1 MPSEGDL
8 SAKWRDLYA
17 VARAEHL
24 GVHDIEYADLR
35 FADRIVVKPIRAD
48 GARARGTAATDSNA
62 DHELVRRQRMPKTEE
77 KYIVALDIGTSK
89 VCVLV
94 GEVNDR
100 GQIEIIGKGTSPMK
114 GTRRGNIINLDQ
126 AIDAV
131 KKAVDEAEVMAGLQ
145 IESVYVGVA
154 GDHIRSVN
162 SRGVVSVIGK
172 HKEIAREDIDRVIEA
187 SKSINV
193 PAELELLHVIPREFV
208 VDGQDGI
215 HDPLGMTA
223 ARLEANVHI
232 VTGARTHNQ
241 NVLTCV
247 NKAGIAVQELVLEQ
261 LAAAEAVLTQDER
274 EMGVLLMDIGAGTTD
289 YAVFL
294 EGNVVHTNVLPV
306 GAGHFTS
313 DISVVLRTPM
323 EDAERIK
330 KRYGCA
336 LGSLVTEDDPIEVPT
351 VGGRAPKILSKHELT
366 EHPRAARGGDR
377 EARLSRHREGRAGQR
392 DPQRRGR
399 SSAAARRWTAWW
411 RWSSRCST
419 SRRARACRAGLSGL
433 SDTVAGPEWAAAA
446 GLLLWGFR
454 DRHESPASV
463 RAAGFAR
470 KSRTRS
476 SRCSR

>member
-1 MPSEGDL
+1 MS
-8 SAKWRDLYA
+8 R
-17 VARAEHL
+17 
-24 GVHDIEYADLR
+24 
-35 FADRIVVKPIRAD
+35 
-48 GARARGTAATDSNA
+48 
-62 DHELVRRQRMPKTEE
+62 TED
-77 KYIVALDIGTSK
+77 KYIVSLDIGTSK

-94 GEVNDR
+94 GEINGR
-100 GQIEIIGKGTSPMK
+100 GQLEIIGKGTAPMK

-126 AIDAV
+126 AVDAV

-145 IESVYVGVA
+145 IESVYVGVS

-162 SRGVVSVIGK
+162 SRGTISVTSK
-172 HKEIAREDIDRVIEA
+172 HKEISREEIDRVIEA
-187 SKSINV
+187 CKSINV

-215 HDPLGMTA
+215 HDPIGMTA
-223 ARLEANVHI
+223 ARLEAQVHI

-241 NVLTCV
+241 NILTCV

-274 EMGVLLMDIGAGTTD
+274 EMGVLLMDIGGGTTD

-330 KRYGCA
+330 KRHGCA
-336 LGSLVTEDDPIEVPT
+336 LSSLVTEDDPIEVPT
-351 VGGRAPKILSKHELT
+351 VGGRAPKIVSRQELT
-366 EHPRAARGGDR
+366 GILEPRAAEIAKLVYRDLEKAGLEKEIRSGVVLVGGGAEMDGMV
-377 EARLSRHREGRAGQR
+377 EMVEQVFDQQA
-392 DPQRRGR
+392 RRGVPR
-399 SSAAARRWTAWW
+399 
-411 RWSSRCST
+411 
-419 SRRARACRAGLSGL
+419 GLGGL
-433 SDTVAGPEWAAAA
+433 ADTVSGPEWAAAA

-454 DRHESPASV
+454 DQARVRRRPRKGLSKVADSV
-463 RAAGFAR
+463 KSWFAW
-470 KSRTRS
+470 S
-476 SRCSR
+476 

>member
-1 MPSEGDL
+1 MP
-8 SAKWRDLYA
+8 R
-17 VARAEHL
+17 
-24 GVHDIEYADLR
+24 
-35 FADRIVVKPIRAD
+35 
-48 GARARGTAATDSNA
+48 
-62 DHELVRRQRMPKTEE
+62 TEE

-94 GEVNDR
+94 GEINDR
-100 GQIEIIGKGTSPMK
+100 NQIEIIGKGTSPMK

-126 AIDAV
+126 AVDAV

-145 IESVYVGVA
+145 IESVYVGVS

-162 SRGVVSVIGK
+162 SRGVVSVMGK
-172 HKEIAREDIDRVIEA
+172 HKEIGRDDIDRVIEA

-223 ARLEANVHI
+223 TRLEANVHI
-232 VTGARTHNQ
+232 VTGARTHDQ
-241 NVLTCV
+241 NILTAV

-336 LGSLVTEDDPIEVPT
+336 LASLVTEDDPIEVPT
-351 VGGRAPKILSKHELT
+351 VGGRAPKILSKQELT
-366 EHPRAARGGDR
+366 GILEPRAAEIAKLVYRDLEKVGLEKEIRSGVVIVGGGAEMDGVVEMAEQIFDQSARKGVPRGLG
-377 EARLSRHREGRAGQR
+377 
-392 DPQRRGR
+392 
-399 SSAAARRWTAWW
+399 
-411 RWSSRCST
+411 
-419 SRRARACRAGLSGL
+419 GL

-454 DRHESPASV
+454 TEAKV
-463 RAAGFAR
+463 RRRPRKGFA
-470 KSRTRS
+470 KVADSFKQLFTWN
-476 SRCSR
+476 

>member
-1 MPSEGDL
+1 
-8 SAKWRDLYA
+8 
-17 VARAEHL
+17 
-24 GVHDIEYADLR
+24 
-35 FADRIVVKPIRAD
+35 
-48 GARARGTAATDSNA
+48 
-62 DHELVRRQRMPKTEE
+62 MPKTEE
-77 KYIVALDIGTSK
+77 KYVVALDIGTSK

-100 GQIEIIGKGTSPMK
+100 NQLEIIGKGTAPMK

-145 IESVYVGVA
+145 IESVYAGIA

-162 SRGVVSVIGK
+162 SRGVVSVMGK

-187 SKSINV
+187 SKSINI
-193 PAELELLHVIPREFV
+193 PAELELLHVVPRQFV

-223 ARLEANVHI
+223 QRLEANVHI

-241 NVLTCV
+241 NALTAV

-366 EHPRAARGGDR
+366 NILEPRAAEIAKLVYRDLEKVGLEKEIRSGVVLVGGGAEMDGMVEMVEQVFDQQARKGVPRGMG
-377 EARLSRHREGRAGQR
+377 
-392 DPQRRGR
+392 
-399 SSAAARRWTAWW
+399 
-411 RWSSRCST
+411 
-419 SRRARACRAGLSGL
+419 GLA
-433 SDTVAGPEWAAAA
+433 DTVSGPEWAAAC
-446 GLLLWGFR
+446 GLLLWGLR
-454 DRHESPASV
+454 DQSRIRKRPRKGLAKVADSFKQW
-463 RAAGFAR
+463 FAW
-470 KSRTRS
+470 S
-476 SRCSR
+476 

>member
-1 MPSEGDL
+1 MS
-8 SAKWRDLYA
+8 R
-17 VARAEHL
+17 
-24 GVHDIEYADLR
+24 
-35 FADRIVVKPIRAD
+35 
-48 GARARGTAATDSNA
+48 
-62 DHELVRRQRMPKTEE
+62 TEE

-89 VCVLV
+89 VCALV
-94 GEVNDR
+94 GEINDR
-100 GQIEIIGKGTSPMK
+100 GQVELIGKGTSPMK

-145 IESVYVGVA
+145 IESAYVGVA

-162 SRGVVSVIGK
+162 SRGVVSVMGK

-187 SKSINV
+187 SKSINI

-215 HDPLGMTA
+215 HDPQGMTA
-223 ARLEANVHI
+223 GRLEANVHI

-274 EMGVLLMDIGAGTTD
+274 EMGVLLMDLGGGTTD

-294 EGNVVHTNVLPV
+294 EGNVIHTNVLPV

-330 KRYGCA
+330 RRYGCA
-336 LGSLVTEDDPIEVPT
+336 LASLVTDDDPIEVPT
-351 VGGRAPKILSKHELT
+351 VGGRAPKILSKQELT
-366 EHPRAARGGDR
+366 GILEPRAAEIAKLVYRDLEKVGLEKEIRSGVVVVGGGAEMDGIVEMVEQVFDQQARKGVPRGIG
-377 EARLSRHREGRAGQR
+377 
-392 DPQRRGR
+392 
-399 SSAAARRWTAWW
+399 
-411 RWSSRCST
+411 
-419 SRRARACRAGLSGL
+419 GL
-433 SDTVAGPEWAAAA
+433 SDTVGGPEWAAAC
-446 GLLLWGFR
+446 GLLLWGLR
-454 DRHESPASV
+454 DQKRTQKRPRKGLAKVADSFKQW
-463 RAAGFAR
+463 FAW
-470 KSRTRS
+470 S
-476 SRCSR
+476 

>member
-1 MPSEGDL
+1 MP
-8 SAKWRDLYA
+8 R
-17 VARAEHL
+17 
-24 GVHDIEYADLR
+24 
-35 FADRIVVKPIRAD
+35 
-48 GARARGTAATDSNA
+48 
-62 DHELVRRQRMPKTEE
+62 TED

-89 VCVLV
+89 VCALV
-94 GEVNDR
+94 GEISDR
-100 GQIEIIGKGTSPMK
+100 GQLEIIGKGTSPMK

-145 IESVYVGVA
+145 IESAYVGVA

-162 SRGVVSVIGK
+162 SRGVVSVSGR
-172 HKEIAREDIDRVIEA
+172 HKEIIKEDIDRVIEA

-193 PAELELLHVIPREFV
+193 PGELELLHVIPREFV

-215 HDPLGMTA
+215 HDPLGMTGS
-223 ARLEANVHI
+223 RLEANVHI
-232 VTGARTHNQ
+232 VTGARTHDQ

-247 NKAGIAVQELVLEQ
+247 NKAGIAVSELVLEQ

-274 EMGVLLMDIGAGTTD
+274 EMGVLLLDLGAGTTD

-336 LGSLVTEDDPIEVPT
+336 LASLITSDDPIEVPT
-351 VGGRAPKILSKHELT
+351 VGGRAPKILSKQELT
-366 EHPRAARGGDR
+366 GILEPRAAEIAKLVYRDLEKVGLEKEIRSGVVLVGGGAEMDGMVELVEQIFNQQARKGVPRGLG
-377 EARLSRHREGRAGQR
+377 
-392 DPQRRGR
+392 
-399 SSAAARRWTAWW
+399 
-411 RWSSRCST
+411 
-419 SRRARACRAGLSGL
+419 GL
-433 SDTVAGPEWAAAA
+433 SDTVNAPEWAAAA
-446 GLLLWGFR
+446 GLLLWGL
-454 DRHESPASV
+454 RHRS
-463 RAAGFAR
+463 
-470 KSRTRS
+470 KTRTRRQRRGLAKVTDS
-476 SRCSR
+476 VKSWFAWT

>member
-1 MPSEGDL
+1 
-8 SAKWRDLYA
+8 
-17 VARAEHL
+17 
-24 GVHDIEYADLR
+24 
-35 FADRIVVKPIRAD
+35 
-48 GARARGTAATDSNA
+48 
-62 DHELVRRQRMPKTEE
+62 MPKTEE

-94 GEVNDR
+94 GEVTDR
-100 GQIEIIGKGTSPMK
+100 GQLEIIGKGTAPMK

-126 AIDAV
+126 AVDAV
-131 KKAVDEAEVMAGLQ
+131 KKAIDEAEVMAGLQ
-145 IESVYVGVA
+145 IESAYVGVA

-162 SRGVVSVIGK
+162 SRGVVSIVGK
-172 HKEIAREDIDRVIEA
+172 HREITREDIDRVIEA

-232 VTGARTHNQ
+232 VTGARTHDQ
-241 NVLTCV
+241 NVLTAV

-274 EMGVLLMDIGAGTTD
+274 EMGVLLIDLGAGTAD

-366 EHPRAARGGDR
+366 SILEPRAAEIAKLVYRDIEKVGLEKEIRSGVVLVGGGAEMDGVIEIMEQVFDQQARKGLPRGLG
-377 EARLSRHREGRAGQR
+377 
-392 DPQRRGR
+392 
-399 SSAAARRWTAWW
+399 
-411 RWSSRCST
+411 
-419 SRRARACRAGLSGL
+419 GL
-433 SDTVAGPEWAAAA
+433 SDTVNGPEWAAAA

-454 DRHESPASV
+454 DRARVRKRARRGLAKVAESFRSWF
-463 RAAGFAR
+463 AAN
-470 KSRTRS
+470 
-476 SRCSR
+476 

>member
-1 MPSEGDL
+1 
-8 SAKWRDLYA
+8 
-17 VARAEHL
+17 
-24 GVHDIEYADLR
+24 
-35 FADRIVVKPIRAD
+35 
-48 GARARGTAATDSNA
+48 
-62 DHELVRRQRMPKTEE
+62 MPKTEE
-77 KYIVALDIGTSK
+77 KYIVGLDIGTSK

-94 GEVNDR
+94 GEVNER
-100 GQIEIIGKGTSPMK
+100 GQLEIIGKGTAPMK

-162 SRGVVSVIGK
+162 SRGVVSVVGK
-172 HKEIAREDIDRVIEA
+172 HREIAREDIERVIEA

-223 ARLEANVHI
+223 SRQEANVHI
-232 VTGARTHNQ
+232 VTGARTHDQ
-241 NVLTCV
+241 NVLTAV
-247 NKAGIAVQELVLEQ
+247 NKAGIAVRELVLEQ

-274 EMGVLLMDIGAGTTD
+274 EMGVLLMDLGAGTTD

-294 EGNVVHTNVLPV
+294 EGNVIHTNVLPV

-330 KRYGCA
+330 RRYGCA
-336 LGSLVTEDDPIEVPT
+336 LGSLISGDDPIEVPT
-351 VGGRAPKILSKHELT
+351 VGGRAPKILSKQELT
-366 EHPRAARGGDR
+366 NILEPRAAEIAKLVYQDLEKVGLEKEIRSGVVLVGGGAEMDGMV
-377 EARLSRHREGRAGQR
+377 EMVEQVFDQQA
-392 DPQRRGR
+392 RRGVPH
-399 SSAAARRWTAWW
+399 
-411 RWSSRCST
+411 
-419 SRRARACRAGLSGL
+419 GLGGL
-433 SDTVAGPEWAAAA
+433 SDTVNGPEWAAAA

-454 DRHESPASV
+454 DRARV
-463 RAAGFAR
+463 RRRPRTGLGRMADSLRAWFAAN
-470 KSRTRS
+470 
-476 SRCSR
+476 

>member
-1 MPSEGDL
+1 
-8 SAKWRDLYA
+8 
-17 VARAEHL
+17 
-24 GVHDIEYADLR
+24 
-35 FADRIVVKPIRAD
+35 
-48 GARARGTAATDSNA
+48 
-62 DHELVRRQRMPKTEE
+62 MPKTED

-100 GQIEIIGKGTSPMK
+100 AQLEIIGKGTAPMK

-162 SRGVVSVIGK
+162 SRGVVSIAGRQR
-172 HKEIAREDIDRVIEA
+172 EITREDIDRVIEA

-193 PAELELLHVIPREFV
+193 PGELEILHVIPREFV

-241 NVLTCV
+241 NVLTAV
-247 NKAGIAVQELVLEQ
+247 NKAGIAVDALVLEQ
-261 LAAAEAVLTQDER
+261 LAAAEAVLTPDER
-274 EMGVLLMDIGAGTTD
+274 EMGVLLMDLGAGTTD

-313 DISVVLRTPM
+313 DVSVVLRTPM

-351 VGGRAPKILSKHELT
+351 VGGRAPKILSKQELT
-366 EHPRAARGGDR
+366 GILEPRAAEIAKLVHRDLEKVGLEKEIRSGVVVVGGGAEMDGMVEIVEQIFDQQARKGVPRGLG
-377 EARLSRHREGRAGQR
+377 
-392 DPQRRGR
+392 
-399 SSAAARRWTAWW
+399 
-411 RWSSRCST
+411 
-419 SRRARACRAGLSGL
+419 GLA
-433 SDTVAGPEWAAAA
+433 DTVAGPEWAAPA

-454 DRHESPASV
+454 ERARVRRRPRRGLSRVAESV
-463 RAAGFAR
+463 RAWFGAA
-470 KSRTRS
+470 S
-476 SRCSR
+476 

>member
-1 MPSEGDL
+1 MS
-8 SAKWRDLYA
+8 R
-17 VARAEHL
+17 
-24 GVHDIEYADLR
+24 
-35 FADRIVVKPIRAD
+35 
-48 GARARGTAATDSNA
+48 
-62 DHELVRRQRMPKTEE
+62 TED

-89 VCVLV
+89 VCALV
-94 GEVNDR
+94 GEIGDR
-100 GQIEIIGKGTSPMK
+100 GQLEIIGKGTSPMK

-126 AIDAV
+126 AVEAV
-131 KKAVDEAEVMAGLQ
+131 KKAVDECEVMAGLQ
-145 IESVYVGVA
+145 IESAYVGVA

-162 SRGVVSVIGK
+162 SRGVVSVMGK

-193 PAELELLHVIPREFV
+193 PSELELLHVIPREFV

-223 ARLEANVHI
+223 TRLEANVHI

-274 EMGVLLMDIGAGTTD
+274 EMGVLLMDLGGGTTD

-294 EGNVVHTNVLPV
+294 EGNVIHTNVLPV

-336 LGSLVTEDDPIEVPT
+336 LASLVTDDDPIEVPT
-351 VGGRAPKILSKHELT
+351 VGGRAPKILSRQELT
-366 EHPRAARGGDR
+366 GILEPRAAEIAKLVYRDLEKVGLDKEIRSGVVVVGGGAEMDGIVEMVEQVFDQQARKGVPRGVG
-377 EARLSRHREGRAGQR
+377 
-392 DPQRRGR
+392 
-399 SSAAARRWTAWW
+399 
-411 RWSSRCST
+411 
-419 SRRARACRAGLSGL
+419 GLA
-433 SDTVAGPEWAAAA
+433 DTVNGPEWAAAS
-446 GLLLWGFR
+446 GLLLWGLR
-454 DRHESPASV
+454 DQTRV
-463 RAAGFAR
+463 RKRPRKGLAKVADSFKQWFAW
-470 KSRTRS
+470 S
-476 SRCSR
+476 

>member
-1 MPSEGDL
+1 MSRTE
-8 SAKWRDLYA
+8 
-17 VARAEHL
+17 
-24 GVHDIEYADLR
+24 
-35 FADRIVVKPIRAD
+35 DR
-48 GARARGTAATDSNA
+48 
-62 DHELVRRQRMPKTEE
+62 
-77 KYIVALDIGTSK
+77 YIVALDIGTSK

-94 GEVNDR
+94 GEINDR
-100 GQIEIIGKGTSPMK
+100 GQLEIIGKGTSPMK

-126 AIDAV
+126 AIEAV

-162 SRGVVSVIGK
+162 SRGVVSVMGK
-172 HKEIAREDIDRVIEA
+172 HKEIAREDIERVIEA

-215 HDPLGMTA
+215 HDPLGMNA
-223 ARLEANVHI
+223 GRLEANVHI

-241 NVLTCV
+241 NILTCV

-274 EMGVLLMDIGAGTTD
+274 EMGVLLMDLGGGTTD

-294 EGNVVHTNVLPV
+294 EGNVIHTNVLPV

-336 LGSLVTEDDPIEVPT
+336 LASLVTQDDPIEVPT

-366 EHPRAARGGDR
+366 GILEPRAAEIAKLVYRDLEKVGLDKEIRSGVVLVGGGAEMDGMV
-377 EARLSRHREGRAGQR
+377 EMVEQVF
-392 DPQRRGR
+392 DQQ
-399 SSAAARRWTAWW
+399 
-411 RWSSRCST
+411 
-419 SRRARACRAGLSGL
+419 
-433 SDTVAGPEWAAAA
+433 
-446 GLLLWGFR
+446 
-454 DRHESPASV
+454 
-463 RAAGFAR
+463 
-470 KSRTRS
+470 
-476 SRCSR
+476 

>member
-1 MPSEGDL
+1 M
-8 SAKWRDLYA
+8 
-17 VARAEHL
+17 AR
-24 GVHDIEYADLR
+24 
-35 FADRIVVKPIRAD
+35 
-48 GARARGTAATDSNA
+48 
-62 DHELVRRQRMPKTEE
+62 TEE

-89 VCVLV
+89 ACALV
-94 GEVNDR
+94 GEIGDR
-100 GQIEIIGKGTSPMK
+100 GQLEIIGKGTAPMK

-145 IESVYVGVA
+145 IESVYVGVS

-162 SRGVVSVIGK
+162 SRGVVSVMGK
-172 HKEIAREDIDRVIEA
+172 HKEIGREDIERVIEA
-187 SKSINV
+187 SKSINI

-223 ARLEANVHI
+223 TRLEANVHI
-232 VTGARTHNQ
+232 VTGARTHHQ

-274 EMGVLLMDIGAGTTD
+274 EMGVLLMDVGGGTTD

-336 LGSLVTEDDPIEVPT
+336 LASLVTDDDPIEVPT
-351 VGGRAPKILSKHELT
+351 VGGRAPKILSKQELT
-366 EHPRAARGGDR
+366 GILEPRAAEIAKLVYRDLEKVGLDKEIRSGVVLVGGGAEMDGMVEMVEQVFDQQARKGVPRGLG
-377 EARLSRHREGRAGQR
+377 
-392 DPQRRGR
+392 
-399 SSAAARRWTAWW
+399 
-411 RWSSRCST
+411 
-419 SRRARACRAGLSGL
+419 GLA
-433 SDTVAGPEWAAAA
+433 DIVNGPEWAAAA
-446 GLLLWGFR
+446 GLLLWGFK
-454 DRHESPASV
+454 D
-463 RAAGFAR
+463 
-470 KSRTRS
+470 KSRVQKRPRKGLAKVAES
-476 SRCSR
+476 VKQWFVWS

>member
-1 MPSEGDL
+1 M
-8 SAKWRDLYA
+8 
-17 VARAEHL
+17 AR
-24 GVHDIEYADLR
+24 
-35 FADRIVVKPIRAD
+35 
-48 GARARGTAATDSNA
+48 
-62 DHELVRRQRMPKTEE
+62 TED

-89 VCVLV
+89 VCALV
-94 GEVNDR
+94 GEIGDR
-100 GQIEIIGKGTSPMK
+100 GQLEIIGKGTSPMK

-126 AIDAV
+126 AIEAV
-131 KKAVDEAEVMAGLQ
+131 KKAVDEAEVMAGTQ
-145 IESVYVGVA
+145 IDSVYVGVS

-162 SRGVVSVIGK
+162 SRGVVSVTGK
-172 HKEIAREDIDRVIEA
+172 HREIGREDIDRVIEA

-223 ARLEANVHI
+223 TRLEANVHI
-232 VTGARTHNQ
+232 VTGARTHDQ

-274 EMGVLLMDIGAGTTD
+274 EMGVLLMDLGGGTTD

-330 KRYGCA
+330 RRYGCA
-336 LGSLVTEDDPIEVPT
+336 LSTLVADDDPIEVPT
-351 VGGRAPKILSKHELT
+351 VGGRAPKILTRQELT
-366 EHPRAARGGDR
+366 GILEPRAAEISKLVYRDLEKVGLDKEIRSGVVLVGGGAEMDGMVEMIEQVFDQQSRKGIPRGLG
-377 EARLSRHREGRAGQR
+377 
-392 DPQRRGR
+392 
-399 SSAAARRWTAWW
+399 
-411 RWSSRCST
+411 
-419 SRRARACRAGLSGL
+419 GL

-446 GLLLWGFR
+446 GLLLWGLKDQSR
-454 DRHESPASV
+454 VRRRPRRGLSKVADSV
-463 RAAGFAR
+463 RQWFAW
-470 KSRTRS
+470 S
-476 SRCSR
+476 

>member
-1 MPSEGDL
+1 MP
-8 SAKWRDLYA
+8 R
-17 VARAEHL
+17 
-24 GVHDIEYADLR
+24 
-35 FADRIVVKPIRAD
+35 
-48 GARARGTAATDSNA
+48 
-62 DHELVRRQRMPKTEE
+62 TEE

-94 GEVNDR
+94 GEINDR
-100 GQIEIIGKGTSPMK
+100 NQIEIIGKGTSPMK

-126 AIDAV
+126 AVDAV

-145 IESVYVGVA
+145 IESVYVGVS

-162 SRGVVSVIGK
+162 SRGVVSVMGK

-223 ARLEANVHI
+223 TRLEANVHI
-232 VTGARTHNQ
+232 VTGARTHDQ
-241 NVLTCV
+241 NVLTAV

-274 EMGVLLMDIGAGTTD
+274 EMGVLLMDLGAGTTD

-336 LGSLVTEDDPIEVPT
+336 LASLVTEDDPIEVPT
-351 VGGRAPKILSKHELT
+351 VGGRAPKILSKQELT
-366 EHPRAARGGDR
+366 GILEPRAAEIAKLVYRDLEKVGLEKEIRSGVVIVGGGAEMDGMV
-377 EARLSRHREGRAGQR
+377 EIAEQIFDQSA
-392 DPQRRGR
+392 RRGVPR
-399 SSAAARRWTAWW
+399 
-411 RWSSRCST
+411 
-419 SRRARACRAGLSGL
+419 GLGGL

-454 DRHESPASV
+454 TEAKV
-463 RAAGFAR
+463 RRRPR
-470 KSRTRS
+470 KGLAKVADSFKQLFTWN
-476 SRCSR
+476 

>member
-1 MPSEGDL
+1 MS
-8 SAKWRDLYA
+8 
-17 VARAEHL
+17 
-24 GVHDIEYADLR
+24 
-35 FADRIVVKPIRAD
+35 
-48 GARARGTAATDSNA
+48 
-62 DHELVRRQRMPKTEE
+62 KTED

-89 VCVLV
+89 VCALV
-94 GEVNDR
+94 AEISER
-100 GQIEIIGKGTSPMK
+100 GQLEIIGKGTSPMK

-145 IESVYVGVA
+145 IDSAYVGVS

-162 SRGVVSVIGK
+162 SRGVVSVMGK
-172 HKEIAREDIDRVIEA
+172 HKEIGREDIDRVIEA

-193 PAELELLHVIPREFV
+193 PAELELLHVIPRQFV

-215 HDPLGMTA
+215 HDPIGMTA
-223 ARLEANVHI
+223 TRLEANVHI
-232 VTGARTHNQ
+232 VTGARTHDQ

-274 EMGVLLMDIGAGTTD
+274 EMGVLLMDIGGGTTD

-336 LGSLVTEDDPIEVPT
+336 LASLVTSDDPIEVPT
-351 VGGRAPKILSKHELT
+351 VGGRAPKILSRQELT
-366 EHPRAARGGDR
+366 GILEPRAAEIAKLVYRDLEKVGLDKEIRSGVVLVGGGAEMEGMVEMVEQVFDQSARKGVPRGFG
-377 EARLSRHREGRAGQR
+377 
-392 DPQRRGR
+392 
-399 SSAAARRWTAWW
+399 
-411 RWSSRCST
+411 
-419 SRRARACRAGLSGL
+419 GLA
-433 SDTVAGPEWAAAA
+433 DTVSGPEWAAAA
-446 GLLLWGFR
+446 GLLLWGLR
-454 DRHESPASV
+454 NQTQV
-463 RAAGFAR
+463 
-470 KSRTRS
+470 RTRRPRKGLAKVADS
-476 SRCSR
+476 FKSWFAWT

>member
-1 MPSEGDL
+1 MS
-8 SAKWRDLYA
+8 R
-17 VARAEHL
+17 
-24 GVHDIEYADLR
+24 
-35 FADRIVVKPIRAD
+35 
-48 GARARGTAATDSNA
+48 
-62 DHELVRRQRMPKTEE
+62 TEE

-89 VCVLV
+89 VCTLV
-94 GEVNDR
+94 GEIGER
-100 GQIEIIGKGTSPMK
+100 GQLEIIGKGTSPMK

-126 AIDAV
+126 AIEAV
-131 KKAVDEAEVMAGLQ
+131 KKAIDEAEVMAGLQ
-145 IESVYVGVA
+145 IESAYVGVA

-162 SRGVVSVIGK
+162 SRGVVSVMGK
-172 HKEIAREDIDRVIEA
+172 HKEIGREDIDRVIEA
-187 SKSINV
+187 SKSINI

-223 ARLEANVHI
+223 TRLEANVHI

-274 EMGVLLMDIGAGTTD
+274 EMGVLLMDVGGGTTD

-294 EGNVVHTNVLPV
+294 EGNVIHTNVLPV

-336 LGSLVTEDDPIEVPT
+336 LGSLITDDDPIEVPT
-351 VGGRAPKILSKHELT
+351 VGGRAPKILSRHELT
-366 EHPRAARGGDR
+366 GILEPRAAEIAKLVYRDLEKVGLEKEIRSGVVLVGGGAETDGMVEMVEQVFDQQARKGVPRGFG
-377 EARLSRHREGRAGQR
+377 
-392 DPQRRGR
+392 
-399 SSAAARRWTAWW
+399 
-411 RWSSRCST
+411 
-419 SRRARACRAGLSGL
+419 GLA
-433 SDTVAGPEWAAAA
+433 DTVSGPEWAAAS
-446 GLLLWGFR
+446 GLLLWGLKDQAKVRKRPRRGLGKVADSFR
-454 DRHESPASV
+454 QW
-463 RAAGFAR
+463 FAW
-470 KSRTRS
+470 S
-476 SRCSR
+476 

>member
-1 MPSEGDL
+1 MP
-8 SAKWRDLYA
+8 R
-17 VARAEHL
+17 
-24 GVHDIEYADLR
+24 
-35 FADRIVVKPIRAD
+35 
-48 GARARGTAATDSNA
+48 
-62 DHELVRRQRMPKTEE
+62 TED

-89 VCVLV
+89 VCALV
-94 GEVNDR
+94 GEISDR
-100 GQIEIIGKGTSPMK
+100 GLLEIIGKGTSPMK

-145 IESVYVGVA
+145 IDSVYAGVS

-162 SRGVVSVIGK
+162 SRGVVSVMGK
-172 HKEIAREDIDRVIEA
+172 HKEIGREDIERVIEA

-215 HDPLGMTA
+215 HDPVGMTA
-223 ARLEANVHI
+223 TRLEANVHI
-232 VTGARTHNQ
+232 VTGARTHDQ
-241 NVLTCV
+241 NILTCV

-274 EMGVLLMDIGAGTTD
+274 EMGVLLMDIGGGTTD

-323 EDAERIK
+323 DDAERIK

-336 LGSLVTEDDPIEVPT
+336 LSSLVTTDDPIEVPT
-351 VGGRAPKILSKHELT
+351 VGGRAPKILSRHELT
-366 EHPRAARGGDR
+366 GILEPRAAEIAKLVYRDLEKVGLEKEIRSGVVLVGGGAEMDGMVEMVEQVFDQSARKGVPRGFG
-377 EARLSRHREGRAGQR
+377 
-392 DPQRRGR
+392 
-399 SSAAARRWTAWW
+399 
-411 RWSSRCST
+411 
-419 SRRARACRAGLSGL
+419 GLA
-433 SDTVAGPEWAAAA
+433 DTVSSPEYAAAA
-446 GLLLWGFR
+446 GLLLWGLR
-454 DRHESPASV
+454 NQTKVQSKRP
-463 RAAGFAR
+463 RKGFAKVADSF
-470 KSRTRS
+470 KSWFAWS
-476 SRCSR
+476 

>member
-1 MPSEGDL
+1 
-8 SAKWRDLYA
+8 
-17 VARAEHL
+17 
-24 GVHDIEYADLR
+24 
-35 FADRIVVKPIRAD
+35 
-48 GARARGTAATDSNA
+48 
-62 DHELVRRQRMPKTEE
+62 
-77 KYIVALDIGTSK
+77 
-89 VCVLV
+89 
-94 GEVNDR
+94 
-100 GQIEIIGKGTSPMK
+100 MK

-145 IESVYVGVA
+145 IESVYVGMA

-162 SRGVVSVIGK
+162 SRGVVSVMSK
-172 HKEIAREDIDRVIEA
+172 HKEIGPEDIDRVIEA
-187 SKSINV
+187 SKSINI
-193 PAELELLHVIPREFV
+193 PGELELLHVIPREFV

-223 ARLEANVHI
+223 TRLEANVHI

-241 NVLTCV
+241 NILTCV

-274 EMGVLLMDIGAGTTD
+274 EKGVLLMDLGAGTTD

-336 LGSLVTEDDPIEVPT
+336 IASLVTEDDPIEVPT
-351 VGGRAPKILSKHELT
+351 VGGRAPKILTRQELT
-366 EHPRAARGGDR
+366 SILEPRAAEIAKLVYRDLEKVGLEKEIRSGVVLVGGGAEMDGMVEMVEQVFDQQARKGLPRGLG
-377 EARLSRHREGRAGQR
+377 
-392 DPQRRGR
+392 
-399 SSAAARRWTAWW
+399 
-411 RWSSRCST
+411 
-419 SRRARACRAGLSGL
+419 GL
-433 SDTVAGPEWAAAA
+433 SDTVNGPEWAAAA
-446 GLLLWGFR
+446 GLLLWGLR
-454 DRHESPASV
+454 DRARLRRRPRRGLARVAESL
-463 RAAGFAR
+463 RAWFAAN
-470 KSRTRS
+470 
-476 SRCSR
+476 

>member
-1 MPSEGDL
+1 
-8 SAKWRDLYA
+8 
-17 VARAEHL
+17 
-24 GVHDIEYADLR
+24 
-35 FADRIVVKPIRAD
+35 
-48 GARARGTAATDSNA
+48 
-62 DHELVRRQRMPKTEE
+62 MPKTED

-100 GQIEIIGKGTSPMK
+100 GQLEIIGKGTSPMK

-162 SRGVVSVIGK
+162 SRGVVSIAGRQR
-172 HKEIAREDIDRVIEA
+172 EIDREDIDRVIEA

-193 PAELELLHVIPREFV
+193 PGELEILHVIPREFV

-241 NVLTCV
+241 NVLTAV
-247 NKAGIAVQELVLEQ
+247 NKAGIAVDALVLEQ
-261 LAAAEAVLTQDER
+261 LAAAEAVLTADER
-274 EMGVLLMDIGAGTTD
+274 EMGVLLMDLGAGTTD

-336 LGSLVTEDDPIEVPT
+336 LSSLVTEDDPIEVPT
-351 VGGRAPKILSKHELT
+351 VGGRAPKILSKQELT
-366 EHPRAARGGDR
+366 GILEPRAA
-377 EARLSRHREGRAGQR
+377 EIAKLVHRDLEK
-392 DPQRRGR
+392 
-399 SSAAARRWTAWW
+399 
-411 RWSSRCST
+411 
-419 SRRARACRAGLSGL
+419 AGLEKEIRSGIVL
-433 SDTVAGPEWAAAA
+433 VGGGAEMDGMVEIVEQIFDQQSRKGVPRGLGGLADTVNGPEWAAPA

-454 DRHESPASV
+454 ERGRVRRRPRRGLARVAESV
-463 RAAGFAR
+463 RSWFGAAQ
-470 KSRTRS
+470 
-476 SRCSR
+476 

>member
-1 MPSEGDL
+1 MS
-8 SAKWRDLYA
+8 R
-17 VARAEHL
+17 
-24 GVHDIEYADLR
+24 
-35 FADRIVVKPIRAD
+35 
-48 GARARGTAATDSNA
+48 
-62 DHELVRRQRMPKTEE
+62 TEE
-77 KYIVALDIGTSK
+77 KYVVALDIGTSK
-89 VCVLV
+89 VCALI
-94 GEVNDR
+94 GEIGER
-100 GQIEIIGKGTSPMK
+100 GQLEIIGKGTAPMK

-126 AIDAV
+126 AVEAV

-145 IESVYVGVA
+145 VEAVYAGVS

-162 SRGVVSVIGK
+162 SRGVVSVMSK
-172 HKEIAREDIDRVIEA
+172 HKEIGRDDIDRVIEA

-223 ARLEANVHI
+223 TRLEANVHI

-247 NKAGIAVQELVLEQ
+247 NKAGIAVKELVLEQ

-274 EMGVLLMDIGAGTTD
+274 EMGVLLMDIGGGTTD

-330 KRYGCA
+330 KRHGCA
-336 LGSLVTEDDPIEVPT
+336 LASMVAGDDPIEVPT
-351 VGGRAPKILSKHELT
+351 VGGRAPKILSRQELT
-366 EHPRAARGGDR
+366 GILEPRAAEIAKLVYRDLEKVGLEKEIRSGVVLVGGGAEMEGMVEMVEQIFDHQ
-377 EARLSRHREGRAGQR
+377 ARKGVPHGVG
-392 DPQRRGR
+392 
-399 SSAAARRWTAWW
+399 
-411 RWSSRCST
+411 
-419 SRRARACRAGLSGL
+419 GLA
-433 SDTVAGPEWAAAA
+433 DTVSGPEWAAAT
-446 GLLLWGFR
+446 GLLLWGLKDQSKARRRPKKGLSKVANSFKQW
-454 DRHESPASV
+454 
-463 RAAGFAR
+463 FAWA
-470 KSRTRS
+470 
-476 SRCSR
+476 